1 MAGIFSDFTVNFGGG
16 NSNVPT
22 PAAVLGVSP
31 TVFTLADTVTVTINM
46 NKKLSWKRI
55 EPLSS
60 KGEALLLD
68 HEQGHYDLTALMA
81 RDCFIDLMQLKAK
94 TFPNQQAVQKEAN
107 DIVSAYQK
115 KLKAMQKLYDDKTR
129 HGAWVTPS
137 FGARGMGE
145 RKETDQNQWEFWIQ
159 TAKTEERQ
167 SPMTAP
173 DGTPYKVT
181 ILKVLEDKG
190 NFVFK

>member
-1 MAGIFSDFTVNFGGG
+1 MA
-16 NSNVPT
+16 
-22 PAAVLGVSP
+22 
-31 TVFTLADTVTVTINM
+31 FTLADTVTITINM
-46 NKKLSWKRI
+46 NNMLSWKKI
-55 EPLSS
+55 EPLTL

-94 TFPNQQAVQKEAN
+94 TFPNQQVAQKEAN
-107 DIVSAYQK
+107 DMVLAYQK
-115 KLKAMQKLYDDKTR
+115 KLTAMQKLYDDKTR

-137 FGARGMGE
+137 FGARALGE

-167 SPMTAP
+167 PAMTAP
-173 DGTPYKVT
+173 DGKGTPYKVT